1 MKKVIQVFSRR
12 VFPSD
17 GNGNPIAV
25 AVAPELIPVLGAGD
39 DLRLE
44 ITTYARSSSQA
55 RGELSVFEGTK
66 KEIRPSASLGGTTV
80 GGTTSVQAV
89 GVTNV
94 HLAGPFHGLVDLTF
108 SGKSASPAT
117 NTQEWIECA
126 VNATIFVRA

>member
-55 RGELSVFEGTK
+55 RGELSVFEGTRRK
-66 KEIRPSASLGGTTV
+66 FARRPASV
-80 GGTTSVQAV
+80 VPPSEAPRQCRQ
-89 GVTNV
+89 
-94 HLAGPFHGLVDLTF
+94 LV
-108 SGKSASPAT
+108 
-117 NTQEWIECA
+117 
-126 VNATIFVRA
+126 